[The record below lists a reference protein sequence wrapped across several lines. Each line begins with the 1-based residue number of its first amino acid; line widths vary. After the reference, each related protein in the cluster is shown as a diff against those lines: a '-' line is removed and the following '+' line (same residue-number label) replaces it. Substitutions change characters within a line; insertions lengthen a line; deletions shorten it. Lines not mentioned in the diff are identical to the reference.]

1 MASPI
6 DEITA
11 SVEKVILG
19 KTDVVQKV
27 LSGIIAQGH
36 ILLEDVPGTGK
47 TMLARAIARSL
58 DMSFQRIQF
67 TPDLL
72 PSDVTG
78 SLVYSRRTEEFTFH
92 PGPVFAQIL
101 LADEINRASPRTQ
114 SALLEAMAERT
125 VSVERE
131 THDLPRPFVVIATEN
146 PIEMEGTF
154 PLPEAQLD
162 RFLMRLAVGYPTE
175 EQEASVLRLH
185 GGEDPLASLTPV
197 GTASDVLE
205 LIERAR
211 QVTVTDDLVIYISRI
226 CRLTRRHDDVA
237 VGASPR
243 GSLALLRAARAYALV
258 KGRDFLIPDDVKAMA
273 REVLA
278 HRLVLTPDALLRGR
292 RAEDVVT
299 EVVEATEAPV
309 ENPR

>member
-19 KTDVVQKV
+19 KTDVVRKV

-92 PGPVFAQIL
+92 PGPVFTQIL

-131 THDLPRPFVVIATEN
+131 THDLPSPFVVIATEN

-162 RFLMRLAVGYPTE
+162 RFLMRLSVGYPTE
-175 EQEASVLRLH
+175 EQEAGVLRLH
-185 GGEDPLASLTPV
+185 GGWDPLASLKPV
-197 GTASDVLE
+197 GTASDVLA

-226 CRLTRRHDDVA
+226 CRGTRAHDDVA

-258 KGRDFLIPDDVKAMA
+258 RGRDFLIPDDVKGMA
-273 REVLA
+273 SEVLA

-292 RAEDVVT
+292 RAEDVVR